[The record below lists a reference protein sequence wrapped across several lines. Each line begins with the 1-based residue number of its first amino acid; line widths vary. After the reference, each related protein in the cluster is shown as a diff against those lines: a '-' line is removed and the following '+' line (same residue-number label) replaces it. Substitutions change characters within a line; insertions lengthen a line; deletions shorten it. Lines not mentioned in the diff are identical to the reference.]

1 MDTSSAPFYTDSSN
15 LTDTTDARVAS
26 EDQYA
31 SALNQD
37 NKMMEQGTTQ
47 DVAALAFFK
56 TPNACKDKNEAT
68 FQDISPNDI
77 IAHANHRFARAN
89 IEDQKMPTVSASKK
103 DDLFGESPPSTAKI
117 SGPEDFDAI
126 VRQTQIA
133 LNQKLE
139 NNKMWAQ
146 KLLAEVAVFS
156 KTLAGVHAEY
166 ARIQEQ
172 EQQEAQRLDQ
182 VEPDVQGATSQMLDH
197 PAATMSGYDYA
208 EGGIKRRLDQD

>member
-1 MDTSSAPFYTDSSN
+1 M
-15 LTDTTDARVAS
+15 AS

-77 IAHANHRFARAN
+77 IAHANHRFAMTN
-89 IEDQKMPTVSASKK
+89 IEDQKMPTVSASEKN
-103 DDLFGESPPSTAKI
+103 DLFGESPPSTAKI

-197 PAATMSGYDYA
+197 PAATMGGYDYA